1 MRFKQQ
7 TLKVLIG
14 AALAGG
20 AFTAHASGF
29 RLPEASLAGLG
40 TGNALVANAQEPGAL
55 TYNPAAMA
63 FHDGTT
69 VVAGLIAIA
78 PDISVTT
85 STGSHDSDVDSPF
98 YVPNLFAT
106 GHISPT
112 VTWGLSI
119 GAPFGLETNWA
130 SGTFQTLS
138 PPSPAAAAH
147 PTRSK
152 IDMVNINPNVAVKL
166 GVNTSI
172 AAGLDYYY
180 VRDVRLD
187 SAGAKIAG
195 DGGDY
200 GFNLAILH
208 VAGNWSFGGS
218 YRSAI
223 TVDVDG
229 TATTVITA
237 PATANLDF
245 PWMLQVGA
253 RYQATRAL
261 AIEFDIERTGWSEFD
276 QIRITSTA
284 LAGGTATSTNNWDDA
299 NAYRL
304 GATWDV
310 TPETQLRFGYT
321 FDETGQG
328 DERFSARLPDADRH
342 LFSVGIAQKLG
353 GWTIEGGYMYVL
365 FDDRDYATSV
375 PFGTYGSDPNGT
387 SAYNGSYSA
396 SVHLLGLGVGTKF

>member
-1 MRFKQQ
+1 MHRRQH

-14 AALAGG
+14 AALAGT
-20 AFTAHASGF
+20 ALTAHASGF

-40 TGNALVANAQEPGAL
+40 TSNALVANAQEPGAL
-55 TYNPAAMA
+55 AYNPAAMA

-78 PDISVTT
+78 PDMSVTT

-112 VTWGLSI
+112 VTWGLGI

-130 SGTFQTLS
+130 SGTFPALS

-152 IDMVNINPNVAVKL
+152 IDMVNINPNLAVKL
-166 GVNTSI
+166 GANTSV

-200 GFNLAILH
+200 GFNLAVLH
-208 VAGNWSFGGS
+208 KAGNWSFGGS

-237 PATANLDF
+237 PATANVDF
-245 PWMLQVGA
+245 PWMLQIGA
-253 RYQATRAL
+253 RYQATKAV
-261 AIEFDIERTGWSEFD
+261 AVEFDIERTGWSEFD
-276 QIRITSTA
+276 QIRITSAA
-284 LAGGTATSTNNWDDA
+284 LPGGQITSTNNWDDA
-299 NAYRL
+299 TAYRL

-310 TPETQLRFGYT
+310 SPQTQLRAGYT
-321 FDETGQG
+321 FDETGQT
-328 DERFSARLPDADRH
+328 DEYFGARLPDADRH

-353 GWTIEGGYMYVL
+353 GWTVEGGYMYVL
-365 FDDRDYATSV
+365 FDDRDYFSTLPPSA
-375 PFGTYGSDPNGT
+375 DPNGT

-396 SVHLLGLGVGTKF
+396 NVHLLGLGVSTKF

>member
-1 MRFKQQ
+1 MHRRQH

-14 AALAGG
+14 AALAGT
-20 AFTAHASGF
+20 ALTAHASGF

-40 TGNALVANAQEPGAL
+40 TSNALVANAQEPGAL

-85 STGSHDSDVDSPF
+85 ASGAHDSDVDSPF

-112 VTWGLSI
+112 VTWGLNI

-130 SGTFQTLS
+130 PGTFPTLTG
-138 PPSPAAAAH
+138 PLAGLH

-152 IDMVNINPNVAVKL
+152 IDMVNINPNMAVKL
-166 GVNTSI
+166 GANTSI

-187 SAGAKIAG
+187 SGAAKVAG
-195 DGGDY
+195 DGGDF
-200 GFNLAILH
+200 GFNLAALH
-208 VAGNWSFGGS
+208 IAGPWSFGAS

-229 TATTVITA
+229 TLNTL
-237 PATANLDF
+237 PATANVDF
-245 PWMLQVGA
+245 PWMLQAGA
-253 RYQATRAL
+253 RYQATKAV

-276 QIRITSTA
+276 QIRIRNAAT
-284 LAGGTATSTNNWDDA
+284 GGIVATSTNNWDDA
-299 NAYRL
+299 TAYRL

-310 TPETQLRFGYT
+310 SPDTQLRAGYT

-328 DERFSARLPDADRH
+328 DENFSARLPDADRH
-342 LFSVGIAQKLG
+342 LFSVGVAQKLG
-353 GWTIEGGYMYVL
+353 DWTVEGGYMYVL
-365 FDDRDYATSV
+365 FDDRDYVSTTTYV
-375 PFGTYGSDPNGT
+375 PPGDPNGT
-387 SAYNGSYSA
+387 TAYNGSYSA
-396 SVHLLGLGVGTKF
+396 SVHLLGLGVSTKF

>member
-1 MRFKQQ
+1 MHRRQQ
-7 TLKVLIG
+7 TLKILIG
-14 AALAGG
+14 AALAGTTL
-20 AFTAHASGF
+20 TAHASGF

-40 TGNALVANAQEPGAL
+40 TSNALVANAQEPGAL
-55 TYNPAAMA
+55 AYNPAAMA

-69 VVAGLIAIA
+69 VVAGLIAID

-85 STGSHDSDVDSPF
+85 SSGDHDSSVDTPF
-98 YVPNLFAT
+98 YVPDLFVT

-112 VTWGLSI
+112 VTWGLNI

-130 SGTFQTLS
+130 PGTFPTLTGGL
-138 PPSPAAAAH
+138 AGLH

-152 IDMVNINPNVAVKL
+152 IDMVNINPNMAVKL
-166 GVNTSI
+166 GANTSI

-187 SAGAKIAG
+187 SGAAKVSG

-200 GFNLAILH
+200 GFNLAALH
-208 VAGNWSFGGS
+208 IAGPWSFGAS

-229 TATTVITA
+229 TVNTT
-237 PATANLDF
+237 PATANVDF

-253 RYQATRAL
+253 RYQATKAV

-276 QIRITSTA
+276 QIRIRSSAT
-284 LAGGTATSTNNWDDA
+284 GGILATSTNNWDDA

-310 TPETQLRFGYT
+310 TQDTQLRAGYT
-321 FDETGQG
+321 FDETGQT
-328 DERFSARLPDADRH
+328 DEYFSARLPDADRH
-342 LFSVGIAQKLG
+342 LFSIGVAQKLG

-365 FDDRDYATSV
+365 FDDRDNASATAYV
-375 PFGTYGSDPNGT
+375 PPGDPNGT
-387 SAYNGSYSA
+387 TAYNGSYSA
-396 SVHLLGLGVGTKF
+396 SVHLLGLGVNTKF

>member
-1 MRFKQQ
+1 MHSRQH
-7 TLKVLIG
+7 TLNILIG
-14 AALAGG
+14 AALAGT
-20 AFTAHASGF
+20 ALTAHASGF

-40 TGNALVANAQEPGAL
+40 TSNALVANAQEPGAL

-85 STGSHDSDVDSPF
+85 ASGAHDSDVDSPF

-119 GAPFGLETNWA
+119 GAPFGLETNWPA
-130 SGTFQTLS
+130 GTFPIGVAS
-138 PPSPAAAAH
+138 

-166 GVNTSI
+166 GANTSI

-187 SAGAKIAG
+187 SGAAKVSG

-200 GFNLAILH
+200 GFNLAALH
-208 VAGNWSFGGS
+208 IAGPWSFGAS

-229 TATTVITA
+229 TVNTT
-237 PATANLDF
+237 PATANVDF

-253 RYQATRAL
+253 RYQVNKAVAV
-261 AIEFDIERTGWSEFD
+261 EFDVERTGWSEFD
-276 QIRITSTA
+276 QIRIRSAAT
-284 LAGGTATSTNNWDDA
+284 GGILATSTNNWDDA
-299 NAYRL
+299 TAYRL

-310 TPETQLRFGYT
+310 APNTQLRAGYT
-321 FDETGQG
+321 FDETGQT
-328 DERFSARLPDADRH
+328 DEYFSARLPDADRH

-353 GWTIEGGYMYVL
+353 GWTVEGGYMYVL
-365 FDDRDYATSV
+365 FDDRDNASTTAYV
-375 PFGTYGSDPNGT
+375 PGSDPNGT
-387 SAYNGSYSA
+387 LAYNGSYSA
-396 SVHLLGLGVGTKF
+396 SVHLLGLGVNTKF

>member
-1 MRFKQQ
+1 MHSRQH
-7 TLKVLIG
+7 TLNILIG
-14 AALAGG
+14 AALAGT
-20 AFTAHASGF
+20 ALTAHASGF

-40 TGNALVANAQEPGAL
+40 TSNALVANAQEPGAL

-85 STGSHDSDVDSPF
+85 ASGAHDSDVDSPF

-138 PPSPAAAAH
+138 PPSPFAAAH

-166 GVNTSI
+166 GANTSV

-187 SAGAKIAG
+187 SAGVKVAG
-195 DGGDY
+195 DGGDF
-200 GFNLAILH
+200 GFNLAALH
-208 VAGNWSFGGS
+208 VAGPWSFGAS

-229 TATTVITA
+229 TVNAAA
-237 PATANLDF
+237 PATANVDF

-253 RYQATRAL
+253 RYQVNKAVAV
-261 AIEFDIERTGWSEFD
+261 EFDIERTGWSEFD
-276 QIRITSTA
+276 QIRIRSTA
-284 LAGGTATSTNNWDDA
+284 TGTVIATSTNNWDDA
-299 NAYRL
+299 TAFRL

-310 TPETQLRFGYT
+310 ATETQLRAGYT
-321 FDETGQG
+321 FDESGQG

-353 GWTIEGGYMYVL
+353 DWTVEGGYMYVL
-365 FDDRDYATSV
+365 FDDRDYAGQA

-387 SAYNGSYSA
+387 DAYDGSYSA
-396 SVHLLGLGVGTKF
+396 SVHLLGLGVSTKF